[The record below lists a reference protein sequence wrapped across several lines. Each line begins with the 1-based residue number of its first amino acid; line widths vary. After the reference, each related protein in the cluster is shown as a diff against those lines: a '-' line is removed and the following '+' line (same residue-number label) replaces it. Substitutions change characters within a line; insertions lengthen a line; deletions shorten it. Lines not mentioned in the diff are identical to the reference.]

1 MKKKLHELTGE
12 VLNELE
18 ASGYSKLTRD
28 NFRYFWNGM
37 IRYFESQDIYEF
49 NPEIANEY
57 LEIRF
62 SKTDLKKA
70 VKTLLKEL
78 F

>member
-1 MKKKLHELTGE
+1 MKKKLDELTSE

-37 IRYFESQDIYEF
+37 IKNFESLLNIY
-49 NPEIANEY
+49 NY
-57 LEIRF
+57 LN
-62 SKTDLKKA
+62 A
-70 VKTLLKEL
+70 VK
-78 F
+78 